1 MIPGGI
7 TEVIWHFAGY
17 FHLASEYAK
26 ALVIYDDGPAKRP
39 IEDYTT
45 PRPDDTNTGDLD
57 PFTTLR
63 AQLPSA
69 EPLADFVSHHLPL
82 LKGLKVTFP
91 SPSEFDAEATLAKL
105 TPAHSGG
112 GGGGGAFKITVMYDD
127 DAAQTQLEINQ
138 LNRMDDDDELMVGD
152 RDAIRALQH
161 PDIAG
166 TLEAMADQANNE
178 VPAEYRFPQGTS
190 EISEFLSALDQERAG
205 GDGPPDGHSI
215 EPGRYVNGELDESEV
230 PPAAEAPPPV
240 DLGTEAGQWALGG
253 GNVAINATL
262 IMDLGESARSM
273 IVMGDY
279 SKTNL
284 FVQTN
289 SYADNDAIAVSGGF
303 TAGGIIS
310 SDNVADNIAT
320 FNQQPG
326 LYAEL
331 PATFAGP
338 NWKVDVVTG
347 DYYDIHLIVQQ
358 NYLLDNDIVVQDS
371 RDAHYEIHAGG
382 NEQINLTELLSGGFK
397 YDLIII
403 AGSYHGANIIYQ
415 HNILLDSDVIKSAS
429 ADTVDASSS
438 LDAGQNELLNSATI
452 AIYGE
457 NSFPEWNVELED
469 LVSLI
474 SSGAGTLDPSFGLLL
489 DGNGGT
495 FDVLYVTGDYYDI
508 NAIWQVNV
516 TADADVIL
524 QVMTEPPSFPD
535 GTTADQTDGETVTRS
550 IASGENS
557 LTNEAAIIDVGST
570 DAFVNGE
577 IYVDTVL
584 IQAKLIEEDDDQVV
598 IHDTDTLVSELVA
611 FATPTEDETNLPPP
625 TFVAIP
631 QDDPMANV
639 MH

>member
-1 MIPGGI
+1 
-7 TEVIWHFAGY
+7 
-17 FHLASEYAK
+17 
-26 ALVIYDDGPAKRP
+26 
-39 IEDYTT
+39 
-45 PRPDDTNTGDLD
+45 
-57 PFTTLR
+57 
-63 AQLPSA
+63 
-69 EPLADFVSHHLPL
+69 
-82 LKGLKVTFP
+82 
-91 SPSEFDAEATLAKL
+91 
-105 TPAHSGG
+105 
-112 GGGGGAFKITVMYDD
+112 
-127 DAAQTQLEINQ
+127 
-138 LNRMDDDDELMVGD
+138 
-152 RDAIRALQH
+152 
-161 PDIAG
+161 
-166 TLEAMADQANNE
+166 
-178 VPAEYRFPQGTS
+178 
-190 EISEFLSALDQERAG
+190 
-205 GDGPPDGHSI
+205 
-215 EPGRYVNGELDESEV
+215 VNGELDESEV
-230 PPAAEAPPPV
+230 PPAAETPPPV

-524 QVMTEPPSFPD
+524 QVMTEPPAFPD
-535 GTTADQTDGETVTRS
+535 GTTGDQTDGETVTRS